1 MARLKQVKF
10 YLGEEQYEKLRKIAE
25 QQGLSVPALVKS
37 IVLEYLG
44 EAEYGD
50 LVHRIEELERKYEQ
64 LAREVG
70 RIDVTLG
77 WGTCLSVDTST
88 SASAKTCSRGL
99 KRLETSTASAA

>member
-1 MARLKQVKF
+1 MGRLKQVKF

-50 LVHRIEELERKYEQ
+50 LVYRIKELERKYEQ

-70 RIDVTLG
+70 RIERDLA
-77 WGTCLSVDTST
+77 LL
-88 SASAKTCSRGL
+88 AKRCS
-99 KRLETSTASAA
+99 KS